1 MGAISI
7 ALLAG
12 WFLGPT
18 ALKRIEGFF
27 ADRTSMTQ
35 GSPQLATDAMAR
47 LSGFREREEG
57 SVLSFNADEVAS
69 LLIHSDSARLLE
81 RTADSARLLE
91 RTAGLSIKME
101 EGKIKISSRV
111 STSDFPQLLHQEGIP
126 DFLPDTVS
134 ISVEGA
140 IVPLISEEIGL
151 AVYSAQVSFI
161 PLPSV
166 MIPALLEVFSVE
178 MENGYPGAV
187 IKLPFLRDISGAFI
201 LHDRLF
207 LLR

>member
-7 ALLAG
+7 ALVTG

-18 ALKRIEGFF
+18 VLKRIEGFF

-35 GSPQLATDAMAR
+35 GSPQLAAGAMAR
-47 LSGFREREEG
+47 LSGFREG
-57 SVLSFNADEVAS
+57 KAGVVLSFNADEVAS
-69 LLIHSDSARLLE
+69 LLIHSDSAG
-81 RTADSARLLE
+81 LLE

-101 EGKIKISSRV
+101 EGKIKVSSRV

-126 DFLPDTVS
+126 DFLPDTVA

-140 IVPLISEEIGL
+140 IVPLMSEEIGL

-161 PLPSV
+161 PLPSA
-166 MIPALLEVFSVE
+166 MIPVLLEVFSVE
-178 MENGYPGAV
+178 IENGYPGAV
-187 IKLPFLRDISGAFI
+187 IKLPLPRDISGAFI

>member
-7 ALLAG
+7 ALVAG

-18 ALKRIEGFF
+18 VLKRIEGFF
-27 ADRTSMTQ
+27 ADRTSMIQ
-35 GSPQLATDAMAR
+35 GSPQLASDAMAR
-47 LSGFREREEG
+47 LSGFREG
-57 SVLSFNADEVAS
+57 KSGVVLSFNADEVAS

-81 RTADSARLLE
+81 G
-91 RTAGLSIKME
+91 TAGLSIKME
-101 EGKIKISSRV
+101 EGKLKASSRI

-140 IVPLISEEIGL
+140 IVPLTSEEVGL
-151 AVYSAQVSFI
+151 AVYAAQVSFI
-161 PLPSV
+161 PLPSA
-166 MIPALLEVFSVE
+166 MIPALLDVFSVE

-187 IKLPFLRDISGAFI
+187 IKLPLPSDILGAFI

>member
-7 ALLAG
+7 ALVAG

-18 ALKRIEGFF
+18 VLKRIEGFF

-35 GSPQLATDAMAR
+35 GSPQLAADAMER
-47 LSGFREREEG
+47 LSGFREG
-57 SVLSFNADEVAS
+57 KAGVVLSFNADEVAS
-69 LLIHSDSARLLE
+69 LLIHSDSAW
-81 RTADSARLLE
+81 LLE

-101 EGKIKISSRV
+101 EGKIKVSSRV

-126 DFLPDTVS
+126 DFLPDTVA

-140 IVPLISEEIGL
+140 IVPLMSEGIGL

-161 PLPSV
+161 PLPSA
-166 MIPALLEVFSVE
+166 MIPVLLEVFSVE

-187 IKLPFLRDISGAFI
+187 IKLPLPRDISGAFI